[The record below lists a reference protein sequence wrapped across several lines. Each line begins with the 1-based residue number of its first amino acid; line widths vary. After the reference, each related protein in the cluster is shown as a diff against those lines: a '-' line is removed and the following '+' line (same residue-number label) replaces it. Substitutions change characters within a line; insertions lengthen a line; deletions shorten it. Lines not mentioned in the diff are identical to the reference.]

1 MNLVEKAKEYC
12 REEYK
17 AYLIYSFIAKNPFVP
32 KKTRDIFDKASKDEY
47 EHYKFW
53 RSISGECT
61 SGFFIVK
68 QWIYVMIL
76 WLFGITVVLKLMES
90 SEKHA
95 QIDYKEL
102 VESDLRVE
110 GINKIINDEEK
121 HEEMFV
127 ENINEGRIRYLS
139 SIALG
144 ITDALIELTGIYTG
158 SLGAFANSLS
168 AGLIG
173 LIAGI
178 SASISMGVASYTQ
191 AKHAGLLKPAVS
203 ALYTMIAYFIVAL
216 LLALPYFIFTY
227 VLFGFAIMIAI
238 CVLIVAYMSFYV
250 SVLHEKNYVKELL
263 ENTGLI
269 LGIAFA
275 LYIIGSV
282 IRQFI
287 GLTID

>member
-1 MNLVEKAKEYC
+1 MNLIEKAKEYC

-17 AYLIYSFIAKNPFVP
+17 AYLIYSFIAKNPFVS

-53 RSISGECT
+53 RNISGECT
-61 SGFFIVK
+61 SGFFNIK

-90 SEKHA
+90 NEKHA
-95 QIDYKEL
+95 QIDYKEIINQNFHI
-102 VESDLRVE
+102 ED
-110 GINKIINDEEK
+110 INKIISDEEK

-127 ENINEGRIRYLS
+127 ESIDEGRIKYLS

-203 ALYTMIAYFIVAL
+203 ALYTMTAYFIVAL
-216 LLALPYFIFTY
+216 LLALPYFIFTHI
-227 VLFGFAIMIAI
+227 LLGFTAMIGI
-238 CVLIVAYMSFYV
+238 CVFIVAYMSFYV
-250 SVLHEKNYVKELL
+250 SVLHEKSYIKELL
-263 ENTGLI
+263 ENTSLI

-282 IRQFI
+282 IRQVV
-287 GLTID
+287 GLNID